1 MYTNQVPTPI
11 RPEWYSLNNANR
23 VICTLCSKHEHM
35 FRGQQL
41 NCMARKGKGGQL
53 SHVLQDT
60 CKSFENVV
68 LVGEG
73 KAQDYMVNTQRA
85 KNHRGRSFF

>member
-73 KAQDYMVNTQRA
+73 KAQDYMVNSRYIALQ
-85 KNHRGRSFF
+85 